1 MLLLIYYA
9 RNVLVLYNNPVYT
22 VLYAHMFMLEILSRW
37 ETCQIPFTET
47 SQKKYC
53 QLYLHNKPAY
63 TTSLLDASNDFYC
76 PLWPPLT
83 SNGLQWTSKC
93 FNDLQWSWIFC
104 HWIVHVRLF
113 GTFQALLDEN
123 PLLSNTEVL
132 PDSRFN
138 FVDRPIIH
146 LVFRFLKYTVFDRS
160 LVCMCLDL

>member
-47 SQKKYC
+47 SKRKYI
-53 QLYLHNKPAY
+53 LSSLLNKRA
-63 TTSLLDASNDFYC
+63 SLLDASNDFYY

-93 FNDLQWSWIFC
+93 FNDLHWSWIFFSESYMY
-104 HWIVHVRLF
+104 VYLALF
-113 GTFQALLDEN
+113 KPYLMKN
-123 PLLSNTEVL
+123 P
-132 PDSRFN
+132 F
-138 FVDRPIIH
+138 
-146 LVFRFLKYTVFDRS
+146 FLILKCS
-160 LVCMCLDL
+160 QSQGLIL